1 VQAVTGGEGP
11 VLEAGARQA
20 PGRRRAPLQAD
31 RIKPWLVPAGGH
43 RTAHRRAQH
52 DNERRVH
59 PDWSKGGRSVY
70 RVSVYVT
77 PKAGVVDPQGAVVER
92 ALPALGH
99 SGVHNIRVGRYIT
112 LEVEGDDAGKVS
124 ADVDDMCR
132 RLLANPII
140 EDYRFDVLPVGTA
153 AGEGT

>member
-1 VQAVTGGEGP
+1 M
-11 VLEAGARQA
+11 
-20 PGRRRAPLQAD
+20 
-31 RIKPWLVPAGGH
+31 
-43 RTAHRRAQH
+43 
-52 DNERRVH
+52 
-59 PDWSKGGRSVY
+59 Y

-99 SGVHNIRVGRYIT
+99 SGARNIRVGRYIT
-112 LEVEGDDAGKVS
+112 LEVEGSDPEKVK

-140 EDYRFDVLPVGTA
+140 EDYRFDVFPGDATA
-153 AGEGT
+153 EGGR